1 MFSEY
6 RDYILNVRNSLI
18 RNGIELD
25 VDPTDDYEKLF
36 YLGEGLGQI
45 LWLYNIF
52 GRVGDDL
59 ALSDTL
65 LPLNDTY
72 DQKIRRRVF
81 EKFCENEVDLRVA
94 NEGYNKDE
102 IIDLWGTV
110 EKEKPVE
117 VVGTVENVPTPLKEK
132 LSQMLSKFNKKEES
146 VRIVENSE
154 NTSAPLKEN
163 SRIEEKSDDRYIR
176 SDDFGDYEW
185 IFERARALDGAK
197 KPQTKGSRVA
207 DHGSDEKI
215 YVDVDDLL
223 NTGDGWV
230 CDMVGHKFVIERPV
244 VFGGNVSDEKPT
256 WDDSDDDWSSDPE
269 EGSEEEG
276 SEWDT
281 EEDNSEEEGSDDSDL
296 FAEWD
301 TSDDEDSESDVDEDS
316 ESEDDF
322 GDNWGDD
329 DEESEDE
336 GSEDRG
342 SSEKDTTESS
352 EKGFD
357 DWGSSEDDD
366 DDFSDWGSDD
376 EENGNSDLD
385 KWVDSSTGNTP
396 TGFNSGSESK
406 DTVRRSLSPEDLAL
420 EKEIAR
426 IDESVEK
433 VSNLISKGF
442 STLRKLPKKA
452 MKDMGKTE

>member
-6 RDYILNVRNSLI
+6 RDYILNIRNSLI
-18 RNGIELD
+18 RNGIELNI
-25 VDPTDDYEKLF
+25 DPTDDYEKLF

-52 GRVGDDL
+52 GRVGCDL

-102 IIDLWGTV
+102 IIDLWGTM
-110 EKEKPVE
+110 EKEKPTE
-117 VVGTVENVPTPLKEK
+117 VVGTIENIPTTLKEK
-132 LSQMLSKFNKKEES
+132 LSQMLNKVSKQDSEVKEES
-146 VRIVENSE
+146 GC
-154 NTSAPLKEN
+154 KEEGKTEGG
-163 SRIEEKSDDRYIR
+163 SKIEEKSDDRYIN

-185 IFERARALDGAK
+185 IFERARALDSAK
-197 KPQTKGSRVA
+197 KVAVEGTVVA
-207 DHGSDEKI
+207 DSGSTDSGSDEKV
-215 YVDVDDLL
+215 YVDIDDLL
-223 NTGDGWV
+223 KTGDGWV
-230 CDMVGHKFVIERPV
+230 CDMVGHKFVVDRPV
-244 VFGGNVSDEKPT
+244 RRVSDEKPT

-269 EGSEEEG
+269 EDSEWENNEEEG
-276 SEWDT
+276 SE
-281 EEDNSEEEGSDDSDL
+281 EGDSDDSDL

-329 DEESEDE
+329 DEDNEEDE
-336 GSEDRG
+336 GSEKDSTG
-342 SSEKDTTESS
+342 SSEK
-352 EKGFD
+352 
-357 DWGSSEDDD
+357 
-366 DDFSDWGSDD
+366 DFSDWGSTEEDDGDFADWGSDDD
-376 EENGNSDLD
+376 ENDDSAIDH
-385 KWVDSSTGNTP
+385 WVDSSMGNTP
-396 TGFNSGSESK
+396 TGFNSGSESR
-406 DTVRRSLSPEDLAL
+406 DTARRSLSPEDLAL

-452 MKDMGKTE
+452 MKDIGKTE

>member
-6 RDYILNVRNSLI
+6 RDYILNIRNNLI

-94 NEGYNKDE
+94 NDGYNKDE

-132 LSQMLSKFNKKEES
+132 LSQMLSKFSKKEEP

-154 NTSAPLKEN
+154 NTPAPIKEN

-197 KPQTKGSRVA
+197 KDPTKGSGVV
-207 DHGSDEKI
+207 DHGSDEEV
-215 YVDVDDLL
+215 YVNVDDLL
-223 NTGDGWV
+223 KTGDGWV
-230 CDMVGHKFVIERPV
+230 CDMVGYKFVIERPV
-244 VFGGNVSDEKPT
+244 VFGGNIFDEKPT

-269 EGSEEEG
+269 DGSEEDG
-276 SEWDT
+276 NEWDS

-301 TSDDEDSESDVDEDS
+301 TSDDEDGESDVDEGS

-322 GDNWGDD
+322 DDNWGDD
-329 DEESEDE
+329 ESSEEEDSEDW
-336 GSEDRG
+336 G
-342 SSEKDTTESS
+342 SSEKDSTGSS

-366 DDFSDWGSDD
+366 DDFSDWGSDG
-376 EENGNSDLD
+376 EENDDSDLD
-385 KWVDSSTGNTP
+385 KWVDGDTGNIP

>member
-6 RDYILNVRNSLI
+6 RDYILNIRNSLI

-25 VDPTDDYEKLF
+25 IDPTDDYEKLF

-52 GRVGDDL
+52 GRVGCDL

-110 EKEKPVE
+110 EKEKPTE
-117 VVGTVENVPTPLKEK
+117 VVGTIENIPTTLKEK
-132 LSQMLSKFNKKEES
+132 LSQMLNKVSKQGSEVKEES
-146 VRIVENSE
+146 KV
-154 NTSAPLKEN
+154 KED
-163 SRIEEKSDDRYIR
+163 SKVEEKSDDRYIS

-185 IFERARALDGAK
+185 IFERARAIESAK
-197 KPQTKGSRVA
+197 KAHDEGNKVSNS
-207 DHGSDEKI
+207 GSDEKV
-215 YVDVDDLL
+215 YVDIDDLL
-223 NTGDGWV
+223 KTGDGWV

-244 VFGGNVSDEKPT
+244 RNVSDEKPV

-269 EGSEEEG
+269 EDSERENNEEEG
-276 SEWDT
+276 SE
-281 EEDNSEEEGSDDSDL
+281 EEDSDDSDL

-301 TSDDEDSESDVDEDS
+301 TSDDESDESDVDEGS

-329 DEESEDE
+329 EESEDE
-336 GSEDRG
+336 GSEKDSTG
-342 SSEKDTTESS
+342 SSENDFS
-352 EKGFD
+352 
-357 DWGSSEDDD
+357 DWGSSEED
-366 DDFSDWGSDD
+366 DDFADWGSDD
-376 EENGNSDLD
+376 EENDNSDLD
-385 KWVDSSTGNTP
+385 KWADSSTGNTP
-396 TGFNSGSESK
+396 TGFNSGSESR

-442 STLRKLPKKA
+442 STLRKLPKRL
-452 MKDMGKTE
+452 

>member
-6 RDYILNVRNSLI
+6 HDYILNIRNSLI

-25 VDPTDDYEKLF
+25 IDPTDDYEKLF

-110 EKEKPVE
+110 EKEKPTE
-117 VVGTVENVPTPLKEK
+117 VVGTIENIPTTLKEK
-132 LSQMLSKFNKKEES
+132 LSQMLNKVSKQGSEVKEES
-146 VRIVENSE
+146 EV
-154 NTSAPLKEN
+154 KED
-163 SRIEEKSDDRYIR
+163 SKVEEKSDDRYIS

-185 IFERARALDGAK
+185 IFERARAIESTK
-197 KPQTKGSRVA
+197 KAHDEGNKVSNS
-207 DHGSDEKI
+207 GSDEKV
-215 YVDVDDLL
+215 YVDIDDLL
-223 NTGDGWV
+223 KTGDGWV

-244 VFGGNVSDEKPT
+244 RNVSDEKPV

-269 EGSEEEG
+269 EDSEGENSEEEG
-276 SEWDT
+276 SE
-281 EEDNSEEEGSDDSDL
+281 EEDSDDSDL

-301 TSDDEDSESDVDEDS
+301 TLDDEDNKSDVDEGS

-336 GSEDRG
+336 GSEVENDSTG
-342 SSEKDTTESS
+342 SSEN
-352 EKGFD
+352 
-357 DWGSSEDDD
+357 
-366 DDFSDWGSDD
+366 DFSDWGSTEEDDDDFADWGSDDD
-376 EENGNSDLD
+376 ENADNALD
-385 KWVDSSTGNTP
+385 RWVDSSTGNTP
-396 TGFNSGSESK
+396 TGFNSGSESR
-406 DTVRRSLSPEDLAL
+406 DIVRRSLSPEDLAL

-426 IDESVEK
+426 IDESVER

-452 MKDMGKTE
+452 MKDIGKTE

>member
-6 RDYILNVRNSLI
+6 RDYIMNIRNSLI

-25 VDPTDDYEKLF
+25 IDPTDDYEKLF

-52 GRVGDDL
+52 GRVGCDL

-110 EKEKPVE
+110 EKEKPTE
-117 VVGTVENVPTPLKEK
+117 VVGTIENIPTTLKEK
-132 LSQMLSKFNKKEES
+132 LSQMLNKVSKENDKEIKGESEVKEE
-146 VRIVENSE
+146 REI
-154 NTSAPLKEN
+154 KED
-163 SRIEEKSDDRYIR
+163 SRIEEKSDDRYIS
-176 SDDFGDYEW
+176 SDDFGDYKW
-185 IFERARALDGAK
+185 IFERARAVESAK
-197 KPQTKGSRVA
+197 KSQDEGNKVTDS
-207 DHGSDEKI
+207 DNGSDEKV
-215 YVDVDDLL
+215 YVDIDDLL
-223 NTGDGWV
+223 KTGDGWV

-269 EGSEEEG
+269 EDSEEEG

-281 EEDNSEEEGSDDSDL
+281 EEDNSEEEDTDDSDL

-301 TSDDEDSESDVDEDS
+301 TSDDEDSESDVDEES

-329 DEESEDE
+329 DEDNEDE
-336 GSEDRG
+336 GSEKDSSG
-342 SSEKDTTESS
+342 SSEN
-352 EKGFD
+352 
-357 DWGSSEDDD
+357 
-366 DDFSDWGSDD
+366 DFSDWGSTEEDDGDFADWGSDDD
-376 EENGNSDLD
+376 ENDDNAIDR
-385 KWVDSSTGNTP
+385 WVDSSTGNTP

-406 DTVRRSLSPEDLAL
+406 DTARRSLSPEDLAL

>member
-6 RDYILNVRNSLI
+6 RDYILNIRNSLI

-25 VDPTDDYEKLF
+25 IDPTDDYEKLF

-52 GRVGDDL
+52 GRVGCDL

-72 DQKIRRRVF
+72 GQKIRRRVF

-110 EKEKPVE
+110 EKEKPTE
-117 VVGTVENVPTPLKEK
+117 VVGTIENIPTTLKEK
-132 LSQMLSKFNKKEES
+132 LSQMLNRVSKQGSEVKEES
-146 VRIVENSE
+146 GC
-154 NTSAPLKEN
+154 KEEGKTEGG
-163 SRIEEKSDDRYIR
+163 SKIEEKSDDRYIN

-185 IFERARALDGAK
+185 IFERARAIESAK
-197 KPQTKGSRVA
+197 KAHDEGNKVSNS
-207 DHGSDEKI
+207 GSDEKV
-215 YVDVDDLL
+215 YVDIDDLFK
-223 NTGDGWV
+223 TGDGWV

-244 VFGGNVSDEKPT
+244 RNVSDEKPV

-269 EGSEEEG
+269 EDSEGESNEEGGSEEE
-276 SEWDT
+276 DQ
-281 EEDNSEEEGSDDSDL
+281 DDSDL
-296 FAEWD
+296 FSEWD

-329 DEESEDE
+329 EDSEDE
-336 GSEDRG
+336 GSEVKNGSTG
-342 SSEKDTTESS
+342 SSEN
-352 EKGFD
+352 
-357 DWGSSEDDD
+357 
-366 DDFSDWGSDD
+366 DFSDWGSTEEDDDDFADWGSDDD
-376 EENGNSDLD
+376 ENDNSDLD
-385 KWVDSSTGNTP
+385 KWVDNSTGHTP
-396 TGFNSGSESK
+396 TWFNSGSESR
-406 DTVRRSLSPEDLAL
+406 DTVRRSLSPKDLAL

-426 IDESVEK
+426 IDESVER

-452 MKDMGKTE
+452 MKDIGKTE

>member
-6 RDYILNVRNSLI
+6 RDYILNIRNSLI

-25 VDPTDDYEKLF
+25 IDPTDDYEKLF

-52 GRVGDDL
+52 GRVGCDL

-102 IIDLWGTV
+102 IIDLWGTM
-110 EKEKPVE
+110 EKEKPTE
-117 VVGTVENVPTPLKEK
+117 VVGTIEDIPTTLKEK
-132 LSQMLSKFNKKEES
+132 LSQMLNKVSKQGGEVKEES
-146 VRIVENSE
+146 GC
-154 NTSAPLKEN
+154 KEEGKTEGD
-163 SRIEEKSDDRYIR
+163 SKIEEKSDDRYIN
-176 SDDFGDYEW
+176 SDDFGEYEW
-185 IFERARALDGAK
+185 IFERARAIESDK
-197 KPQTKGSRVA
+197 KAHDEGNKVSNS
-207 DHGSDEKI
+207 GSDEKV
-215 YVDVDDLL
+215 YVDIDDLL
-223 NTGDGWV
+223 KTGDGWV

-244 VFGGNVSDEKPT
+244 RNVSDEKPV

-269 EGSEEEG
+269 EDSEAENNEEEG
-276 SEWDT
+276 SE
-281 EEDNSEEEGSDDSDL
+281 EEDSDDSDL
-296 FAEWD
+296 FSEWD

-329 DEESEDE
+329 EESEDE
-336 GSEDRG
+336 GSEGENGSTG
-342 SSEKDTTESS
+342 SSEN
-352 EKGFD
+352 
-357 DWGSSEDDD
+357 
-366 DDFSDWGSDD
+366 DFSDWGSSEEDDDDFADWGSDDD
-376 EENGNSDLD
+376 ENDNSDLD

>member
-6 RDYILNVRNSLI
+6 RDYILNIRNSLI
-18 RNGIELD
+18 RNGIELGI
-25 VDPTDDYEKLF
+25 DPTDDYEKLF

-110 EKEKPVE
+110 EKEKPTE
-117 VVGTVENVPTPLKEK
+117 VVGAIENIPTTLKEK
-132 LSQMLSKFNKKEES
+132 LSQMLNKVSKEKGKEIKCESEVKEDREIKEES
-146 VRIVENSE
+146 KVE
-154 NTSAPLKEN
+154 K
-163 SRIEEKSDDRYIR
+163 KSDERYIN
-176 SDDFGDYEW
+176 SDDFGEYEW
-185 IFERARALDGAK
+185 IFEKARSLDSAK
-197 KPQTKGSRVA
+197 KVTDEGNVA
-207 DHGSDEKI
+207 TYSDNGSDEKV
-215 YVDVDDLL
+215 YVDIDDLL
-223 NTGDGWV
+223 KTGDGWA
-230 CDMVGHKFVIERPV
+230 CDMVGHKFVVERPV
-244 VFGGNVSDEKPT
+244 VFGGEVSDEKPT

-269 EGSEEEG
+269 EGSEVENNGEEG
-276 SEWDT
+276 SE
-281 EEDNSEEEGSDDSDL
+281 EEDQDDSDL

-329 DEESEDE
+329 EESVDE
-336 GSEDRG
+336 GSEGERDSTG
-342 SSEKDTTESS
+342 SSENDFSDWESS
-352 EKGFD
+352 E
-357 DWGSSEDDD
+357 EDDD
-366 DDFSDWGSDD
+366 GFADWGSDD
-376 EENGNSDLD
+376 DENDNSDLD

-396 TGFNSGSESK
+396 TGFNYGSESR

>member
-6 RDYILNVRNSLI
+6 RDYIMNIRNSLI

-25 VDPTDDYEKLF
+25 IDPTDDYEKIF

-52 GRVGDDL
+52 GRVGCDL

-110 EKEKPVE
+110 EKEKPTE
-117 VVGTVENVPTPLKEK
+117 VVGTIENIPTTLKEK
-132 LSQMLSKFNKKEES
+132 LSQILNKVSKQGSEVKEEGKVKEES
-146 VRIVENSE
+146 RV
-154 NTSAPLKEN
+154 KED
-163 SRIEEKSDDRYIR
+163 SKVEEKSDDRYIS

-185 IFERARALDGAK
+185 IFERARAIESAK
-197 KPQTKGSRVA
+197 KSNDEGNKVSNS
-207 DHGSDEKI
+207 GSDEKV
-215 YVDVDDLL
+215 YVDIDDLL
-223 NTGDGWV
+223 KTGDGWV
-230 CDMVGHKFVIERPV
+230 CDMVGHKFVVERPV
-244 VFGGNVSDEKPT
+244 RDVSDEKPT

-269 EGSEEEG
+269 EDSEGESTEEGSEEE
-276 SEWDT
+276 D
-281 EEDNSEEEGSDDSDL
+281 SDDSDL

-301 TSDDEDSESDVDEDS
+301 TSDDESDESDVDEGS

-329 DEESEDE
+329 EESEDE
-336 GSEDRG
+336 GSEVENGSTG
-342 SSEKDTTESS
+342 SSEN
-352 EKGFD
+352 
-357 DWGSSEDDD
+357 
-366 DDFSDWGSDD
+366 DFSDWGSTEEDDDDFADWGSDDD
-376 EENGNSDLD
+376 ENDNSDLD

-396 TGFNSGSESK
+396 TGFNSGSESR

>member
-6 RDYILNVRNSLI
+6 RDYIMNIRNSLI

-25 VDPTDDYEKLF
+25 IDPTDDYEKLF

-110 EKEKPVE
+110 EKEKPTE
-117 VVGTVENVPTPLKEK
+117 VVGTIENIPTTLKEK
-132 LSQMLSKFNKKEES
+132 LSQMLNKVSKEENKGIKEDS
-146 VRIVENSE
+146 EVKENSGI
-154 NTSAPLKEN
+154 KEN
-163 SRIEEKSDDRYIR
+163 SRIEEKSDDRYIS

-185 IFERARALDGAK
+185 IFEKARALDSAK
-197 KPQTKGSRVA
+197 KARDEENKVSNS
-207 DHGSDEKI
+207 GSDEKV
-215 YVDVDDLL
+215 YVDIDDLL
-223 NTGDGWV
+223 ATGDGWV

-244 VFGGNVSDEKPT
+244 VFGGEVSDEKPT

-269 EGSEEEG
+269 EDSEEG
-276 SEWDT
+276 SS
-281 EEDNSEEEGSDDSDL
+281 EEDDQEDRDL

-301 TSDDEDSESDVDEDS
+301 TPDDEDDESDVDEDS

-329 DEESEDE
+329 DEDNEDE
-336 GSEDRG
+336 GSEGESD
-342 SSEKDTTESS
+342 STESS
-352 EKGFD
+352 EN
-357 DWGSSEDDD
+357 
-366 DDFSDWGSDD
+366 DFSDWGSTEEDDGDFADWGSDDD
-376 EENGNSDLD
+376 ENADNALD
-385 KWVDSSTGNTP
+385 RWVDSSTGNTP
-396 TGFNSGSESK
+396 TGFNSGSESR

-452 MKDMGKTE
+452 MKDIGKTE

>member
-6 RDYILNVRNSLI
+6 RDYILNIRNSLI

-25 VDPTDDYEKLF
+25 IDPTDDYEKLF

-52 GRVGDDL
+52 GRVGCDL

-110 EKEKPVE
+110 EKEKPTE
-117 VVGTVENVPTPLKEK
+117 VVGTIENIPTTLKEK
-132 LSQMLSKFNKKEES
+132 LSQMLNKVSKQGSEVKEES
-146 VRIVENSE
+146 KVW
-154 NTSAPLKEN
+154 
-163 SRIEEKSDDRYIR
+163 EKSDDSYIS

-185 IFERARALDGAK
+185 IFEKARALESAK
-197 KPQTKGSRVA
+197 KATDEGNVVDNS
-207 DHGSDEKI
+207 DSTDSGSDERV
-215 YVDVDDLL
+215 YVDIDDLL
-223 NTGDGWV
+223 KTGDSWV
-230 CDMVGHKFVIERPV
+230 CDMVGHKFVIERPIR
-244 VFGGNVSDEKPT
+244 NVSDEKPV

-269 EGSEEEG
+269 EGSEAENNEEEG
-276 SEWDT
+276 SE
-281 EEDNSEEEGSDDSDL
+281 EDDQDDSDL
-296 FAEWD
+296 FSEWD
-301 TSDDEDSESDVDEDS
+301 TSDDVDDESDVDEDS

-329 DEESEDE
+329 EDSEDE
-336 GSEDRG
+336 GSEVENGSTG
-342 SSEKDTTESS
+342 SSENDFS
-352 EKGFD
+352 
-357 DWGSSEDDD
+357 DWGSTEEDDG
-366 DDFSDWGSDD
+366 DFADWGSDD
-376 EENGNSDLD
+376 EENDNSDLD

-396 TGFNSGSESK
+396 TGFNSGSESR
-406 DTVRRSLSPEDLAL
+406 DIARRSLSPEDLAL

>member
-6 RDYILNVRNSLI
+6 RDYIMNIRNSLI

-25 VDPTDDYEKLF
+25 IDPTDDYEKLF

-52 GRVGDDL
+52 GRVGCDL

-102 IIDLWGTV
+102 IIDLWGTM
-110 EKEKPVE
+110 EKEKLTE
-117 VVGTVENVPTPLKEK
+117 VVGTVENIPTTLKEK
-132 LSQMLSKFNKKEES
+132 LSQMLNRVSKQGSEVKEES
-146 VRIVENSE
+146 GC
-154 NTSAPLKEN
+154 KEEGKTEGG
-163 SRIEEKSDDRYIR
+163 SKIEEKSDDRYIN

-185 IFERARALDGAK
+185 IFERARAIESAK
-197 KPQTKGSRVA
+197 KAHDEGNKVSNS
-207 DHGSDEKI
+207 GSDEKV
-215 YVDVDDLL
+215 YVDIDDLL
-223 NTGDGWV
+223 KTGDGWV

-244 VFGGNVSDEKPT
+244 RNVSDEKPV

-269 EGSEEEG
+269 EDSEGESNEEGGNEEEG
-276 SEWDT
+276 T
-281 EEDNSEEEGSDDSDL
+281 DDSDL

-301 TSDDEDSESDVDEDS
+301 TSDDEDDESDVDEDS
-316 ESEDDF
+316 EIEDDF

-329 DEESEDE
+329 EDNEDE
-336 GSEDRG
+336 GSEVENGSTG
-342 SSEKDTTESS
+342 SSEN
-352 EKGFD
+352 
-357 DWGSSEDDD
+357 
-366 DDFSDWGSDD
+366 DFSDWGSTEEDDDDFADWGSDDD
-376 EENGNSDLD
+376 ENDNSDLD
-385 KWVDSSTGNTP
+385 KWVDSSTGHTP

>member
-6 RDYILNVRNSLI
+6 RDYIMNIRNSLI

-25 VDPTDDYEKLF
+25 IDPTDDYEKLF

-52 GRVGDDL
+52 GRVGCDL

-110 EKEKPVE
+110 EKEKPTE
-117 VVGTVENVPTPLKEK
+117 VVGTIENIPTTLKEK
-132 LSQMLSKFNKKEES
+132 LSQILNKVSKQGSEVKEES
-146 VRIVENSE
+146 GC
-154 NTSAPLKEN
+154 KEEGKTEGD
-163 SRIEEKSDDRYIR
+163 SKIEEKSDDRYIS

-185 IFERARALDGAK
+185 IFERARAIESAEKVQD
-197 KPQTKGSRVA
+197 KGSVVV
-207 DHGSDEKI
+207 DNDSDEKV
-215 YVDVDDLL
+215 YVDIDDLL
-223 NTGDGWV
+223 KTGDGWV

-244 VFGGNVSDEKPT
+244 RDVSDERPT
-256 WDDSDDDWSSDPE
+256 WDDSDDDWSSDTEEDSEGENNEE
-269 EGSEEEG
+269 EGSEEE
-276 SEWDT
+276 E
-281 EEDNSEEEGSDDSDL
+281 SDDSDL

-329 DEESEDE
+329 EESEDE
-336 GSEDRG
+336 GSEKDSTG
-342 SSEKDTTESS
+342 SSENDFSDLGSTE
-352 EKGFD
+352 
-357 DWGSSEDDD
+357 EDDD
-366 DDFSDWGSDD
+366 DFADWGSDD
-376 EENGNSDLD
+376 DENNNSNLD

-396 TGFNSGSESK
+396 TGFNSGSESR
-406 DTVRRSLSPEDLAL
+406 DIARRSLSPEDLAL

>member
-6 RDYILNVRNSLI
+6 RDYILNIRNSLI

-25 VDPTDDYEKLF
+25 IDPTNDYEKLF

-52 GRVGDDL
+52 GRVGCDL

-72 DQKIRRRVF
+72 NQKIRRRVF

-102 IIDLWGTV
+102 IIDLWGTM
-110 EKEKPVE
+110 EKEKPTE
-117 VVGTVENVPTPLKEK
+117 VVGTIENIPTTLKEK
-132 LSQMLSKFNKKEES
+132 LSQMLNKVSKQGSVVKEES
-146 VRIVENSE
+146 RV
-154 NTSAPLKEN
+154 KEG
-163 SRIEEKSDDRYIR
+163 SKVEEKSDDRYIS

-185 IFERARALDGAK
+185 IFERARAIESAK
-197 KPQTKGSRVA
+197 KAHDEGNKVSNS
-207 DHGSDEKI
+207 GSDEKV
-215 YVDVDDLL
+215 YVDIDDLL
-223 NTGDGWV
+223 KTGDGWV

-244 VFGGNVSDEKPT
+244 RNVSDEKPT
-256 WDDSDDDWSSDPE
+256 WDDSDDEWSSDPE
-269 EGSEEEG
+269 EGSEEE
-276 SEWDT
+276 
-281 EEDNSEEEGSDDSDL
+281 NSEEEDSEAEDQEDRDL

-301 TSDDEDSESDVDEDS
+301 TPDDEDDESDVDEGS

-322 GDNWGDD
+322 GDNWEDD
-329 DEESEDE
+329 DEDSEDDE
-336 GSEDRG
+336 
-342 SSEKDTTESS
+342 SSEKDSTESS
-352 EKGFD
+352 EN
-357 DWGSSEDDD
+357 
-366 DDFSDWGSDD
+366 DFSDWGSTEEDDGDFADWGSDDD
-376 EENGNSDLD
+376 ENADNALD
-385 KWVDSSTGNTP
+385 RWVDSSTGNTP
-396 TGFNSGSESK
+396 TGFNSGSESR
-406 DTVRRSLSPEDLAL
+406 DTARRSLSPEDLAL

-426 IDESVEK
+426 IDESVER

-452 MKDMGKTE
+452 MKDIGKTE